1 MSKEQPP
8 FGNSFPPAFDAV
20 RINMQEKEVSSPTG
34 VLEEIKD
41 LYNNAPY
48 GLHSLDKD
56 GVFVRV
62 NDTELRWLGYTRDE
76 LIGRMKITDL
86 LAPHSVATP
95 EAYFAR
101 CQSQGFLRG
110 VEIELTCKDGS
121 NLPVLISAIDFRD
134 SRADYLMSRPAR
146 LGITEPMPSGTRL
159 LEAAPDAIV
168 VTNRDGRMVL
178 VNAQAE
184 TIFGYPREELLGR
197 VIEILIPERFQDQHA
212 AHRADYYDHP
222 GLRPMGAAL
231 ELYGVRKDGTEFP
244 IEISLSP
251 LRTGD
256 EWLVLSAIRDITERR
271 RADEALRLSEE
282 RFRVA
287 LKNSSVVVFHQDH
300 ELRYTWIHSPLLAW
314 AEQDYL
320 GHTDAEIVGGDEGT
334 RLMVVKRGVLES
346 GIGARTETSVTSMGE
361 THHFDLTVEPLR
373 NPVGQVIG
381 VTCAAADVTAL
392 KRAASEKEQLI
403 VDLQEAL
410 ARVKLLSGLLPICA
424 GCKMIRD
431 EQGGWQPMEIYIR
444 AHSEANFSHG
454 MCPDCAVQFGWTVEE
469 PSHAG
474 SEQEQSAHVG
484 RES

>member
-1 MSKEQPP
+1 MQKREISRSAGP
-8 FGNSFPPAFDAV
+8 FD
-20 RINMQEKEVSSPTG
+20 
-34 VLEEIKD
+34 EIKD

-48 GLHSLDKD
+48 GLHSLDEE

-76 LIGRMKITDL
+76 LIGKMKITDL
-86 LAPHSVATP
+86 LASNSVETAKD
-95 EAYFAR
+95 YFAR
-101 CQSQGFLRG
+101 FQSQGFVRN
-110 VEIELTCKDGS
+110 IEMQLVCKDGAI
-121 NLPVLISAIDFRD
+121 LPVLVSAIDVRD
-134 SRADYLMSRPAR
+134 SQGNYLMSRST
-146 LGITEPMPSGTRL
+146 LFDVTERMPSGMRL

-168 VTNRDGRMVL
+168 ATNRDGRIVL

-184 TIFGYPREELLGR
+184 KIFGYPREELLGQK
-197 VIEILIPERFQDQHA
+197 IEMLMAERFRHLHA
-212 AHRADYYDHP
+212 AHRADYCDNP
-222 GLRPMGAAL
+222 NLPMSAAL
-231 ELYGVRKDGTEFP
+231 ELYGLRKDGTDFP
-244 IEISLSP
+244 VEISLSP
-251 LRTGD
+251 LRTGE

-300 ELRYTWIHSPLLAW
+300 ELRYTWINSPVLAW

-320 GHTDAEIVGGDEGT
+320 GHTDAEIVGGEEGA
-334 RLMVVKRGVLES
+334 RLMVIKRGVLQD
-346 GIGARTETSVTSMGE
+346 GIGTRTETTVTSMGE

-373 NPVGQVIG
+373 NAFGVVVG

-392 KRAASEKEQLI
+392 KQAAAERERLI
-403 VDLQEAL
+403 GELQEAL

-424 GCKMIRD
+424 GCKKIRD
-431 EQGGWQPMEIYIR
+431 EQGAWQQIEIYIR

-454 MCPDCAVQFGWTVEE
+454 MCPDCADRFGWTVHE
-469 PSHAG
+469 PGQAESEHEQAAHA
-474 SEQEQSAHVG
+474 G